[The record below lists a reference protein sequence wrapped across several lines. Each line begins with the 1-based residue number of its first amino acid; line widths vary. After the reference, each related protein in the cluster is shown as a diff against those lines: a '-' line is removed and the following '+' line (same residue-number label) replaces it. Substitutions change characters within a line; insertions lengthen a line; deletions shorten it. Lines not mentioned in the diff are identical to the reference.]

1 MQLIAREEVT
11 STWPFIY
18 YEHENNYVRMSDFHA
33 TAVRRGGKWVPYGSF
48 YLGID
53 IRTYGTVVT
62 KDEAE
67 AG

>member
-1 MQLIAREEVT
+1 
-11 STWPFIY
+11 
-18 YEHENNYVRMSDFHA
+18 MSDFHA
-33 TAVRRGGKWVPYGSF
+33 TAVRRGGKWVPYGDI

-67 AG
+67 SI